1 MVARREGRIIMTIGT
16 RTPTQQRNWASATDA
31 AKHAG
36 ISRKT
41 VDRMCAA
48 GKLTR
53 YKLGGRVLV
62 DLDEL
67 DALIVATGYR
77 NR

>member
-1 MVARREGRIIMTIGT
+1 MVARREGRNIMTIDN
-16 RTPTQQRNWASATDA
+16 RTSTQPRSWASATDA

-67 DALIVATGYR
+67 DALILATGFR